1 MGVLIADN
9 FSYQGRKPLDNRII
23 QNTINDMKNL
33 PDATIYDGI
42 IVYVKTENKFYVY
55 NSNNTVD
62 SNLGKWR
69 EFTTSSSGNF
79 KINKYKQDTDYKTD
93 EIIIYDNKIYL
104 VLVDFRSDNT
114 QTTLTDSFDLDLVN
128 SKFTSLDEDTNCIE
142 YAQNVE
148 YKKDTLVY
156 NNEILTRVVA
166 DYVSDNTAAN
176 TKDSFDLDIVNNKLV
191 VVSSVK
197 ISDRIKSNATLTTS
211 IGSTTVVSIS
221 DLPSTTINDI
231 KLNQLTYDSDGTIGF
246 VSNIDITNN
255 EVTVITIT
263 KAGGNDKIIRYKSK
277 ITLDKEILKQTTIDF
292 TDLDTLYTVA
302 DLKENQLIYDEE
314 GTIAKIDNIT
324 TTLVGTTIDITTLT
338 TSSKSFELVYYKY
351 NKLLNKD
358 IDTTQNILFS
368 DLDIATTVTINDL
381 KENQIIFDKEGTI
394 SKIENIDTINM
405 EVTVRIITIDTV
417 ITPVKSY
424 KTIETLN
431 TTIGTQHLINVPAGT
446 TVTDIEVEQL
456 VYDDY
461 GTLSKI
467 INIDTTNNQL
477 MVQTITGLGMPIA
490 PNHKEA
496 KIRNGGK
503 NYQVNDIIEADNV
516 PGVFIK
522 VTKVDTN
529 GTILEVSIDTTATSE
544 STINGTDGEISYD
557 QVIYGGYGNN
567 WYQLSDAA
575 VMVAQ
580 TIAESFEFLQGYEY
594 TITSAGTGYAIN
606 DIIEIDTNV
615 FVKVIEVDT
624 LGEIKKVAYTRE
636 DTQNTTGSGATITY
650 TPSDNVFI
658 IPGDRWNIGTAMFTL
673 INDKGATVQFLRTEQ
688 KLIKYS
694 MGEDGLYKFTFDNV
708 DGIIY
713 QEASEIEAGK
723 GTLVEEYKQNQKY
736 TKDSL
741 VYLGNKIG
749 RVEKDFTSDNTEAD
763 IKESFKIDTGATGAI
778 LLISG
783 EASDPTLTE
792 DIKSNVE
799 AGNIKIN
806 DLIKIGTTF
815 TDFVKKLLI
824 KEILPTGK
832 ITAFKSGLNLKG
844 TTVTTPLI
852 TAEILTL
859 GDATIDTIEFY
870 RGTNLEDTQTY
881 VTGTNIYTFN
891 TTDISS
897 NETVSIKIH
906 YTHKDGITKDTLTYS
921 VNYTFVNY
929 SYFGLTNGIPTDTDI
944 IGLSSNLKNTKAFTG
959 TVNPV
964 NQHIVYAY
972 PEHLGSLTSIKDQN
986 GFDYIAGSYTN
997 VTMIINGENYK
1008 VYYLTNP
1015 TTNNGIKQIYS

>member
-79 KINKYKQDTDYKTD
+79 KINK
-93 EIIIYDNKIYL
+93 
-104 VLVDFRSDNT
+104 
-114 QTTLTDSFDLDLVN
+114 
-128 SKFTSLDEDTNCIE
+128 
-142 YAQNVE
+142 
-148 YKKDTLVY
+148 
-156 NNEILTRVVA
+156 
-166 DYVSDNTAAN
+166 
-176 TKDSFDLDIVNNKLV
+176 
-191 VVSSVK
+191 
-197 ISDRIKSNATLTTS
+197 
-211 IGSTTVVSIS
+211 
-221 DLPSTTINDI
+221 
-231 KLNQLTYDSDGTIGF
+231 
-246 VSNIDITNN
+246 
-255 EVTVITIT
+255 
-263 KAGGNDKIIRYKSK
+263 
-277 ITLDKEILKQTTIDF
+277 
-292 TDLDTLYTVA
+292 
-302 DLKENQLIYDEE
+302 
-314 GTIAKIDNIT
+314 
-324 TTLVGTTIDITTLT
+324 
-338 TSSKSFELVYYKY
+338 
-351 NKLLNKD
+351 
-358 IDTTQNILFS
+358 
-368 DLDIATTVTINDL
+368 
-381 KENQIIFDKEGTI
+381 
-394 SKIENIDTINM
+394 
-405 EVTVRIITIDTV
+405 
-417 ITPVKSY
+417 
-424 KTIETLN
+424 
-431 TTIGTQHLINVPAGT
+431 
-446 TVTDIEVEQL
+446 
-456 VYDDY
+456 
-461 GTLSKI
+461 
-467 INIDTTNNQL
+467 
-477 MVQTITGLGMPIA
+477 
-490 PNHKEA
+490 
-496 KIRNGGK
+496 
-503 NYQVNDIIEADNV
+503 
-516 PGVFIK
+516 
-522 VTKVDTN
+522 
-529 GTILEVSIDTTATSE
+529 
-544 STINGTDGEISYD
+544 
-557 QVIYGGYGNN
+557 
-567 WYQLSDAA
+567 
-575 VMVAQ
+575 
-580 TIAESFEFLQGYEY
+580 
-594 TITSAGTGYAIN
+594 
-606 DIIEIDTNV
+606 
-615 FVKVIEVDT
+615 
-624 LGEIKKVAYTRE
+624 
-636 DTQNTTGSGATITY
+636 
-650 TPSDNVFI
+650 
-658 IPGDRWNIGTAMFTL
+658 
-673 INDKGATVQFLRTEQ
+673 
-688 KLIKYS
+688 
-694 MGEDGLYKFTFDNV
+694 
-708 DGIIY
+708 
-713 QEASEIEAGK
+713 
-723 GTLVEEYKQNQKY
+723 YKQNQKY

-1008 VYYLTNP
+1008 VYYLTSP
-1015 TTNNGIKQIYS
+1015 TTNNNIKQIYT

>member
-79 KINKYKQDTDYKTD
+79 KINK
-93 EIIIYDNKIYL
+93 
-104 VLVDFRSDNT
+104 
-114 QTTLTDSFDLDLVN
+114 
-128 SKFTSLDEDTNCIE
+128 
-142 YAQNVE
+142 
-148 YKKDTLVY
+148 
-156 NNEILTRVVA
+156 
-166 DYVSDNTAAN
+166 
-176 TKDSFDLDIVNNKLV
+176 
-191 VVSSVK
+191 
-197 ISDRIKSNATLTTS
+197 
-211 IGSTTVVSIS
+211 
-221 DLPSTTINDI
+221 
-231 KLNQLTYDSDGTIGF
+231 
-246 VSNIDITNN
+246 
-255 EVTVITIT
+255 
-263 KAGGNDKIIRYKSK
+263 
-277 ITLDKEILKQTTIDF
+277 
-292 TDLDTLYTVA
+292 
-302 DLKENQLIYDEE
+302 
-314 GTIAKIDNIT
+314 
-324 TTLVGTTIDITTLT
+324 
-338 TSSKSFELVYYKY
+338 
-351 NKLLNKD
+351 
-358 IDTTQNILFS
+358 
-368 DLDIATTVTINDL
+368 
-381 KENQIIFDKEGTI
+381 
-394 SKIENIDTINM
+394 
-405 EVTVRIITIDTV
+405 
-417 ITPVKSY
+417 
-424 KTIETLN
+424 
-431 TTIGTQHLINVPAGT
+431 
-446 TVTDIEVEQL
+446 
-456 VYDDY
+456 
-461 GTLSKI
+461 
-467 INIDTTNNQL
+467 
-477 MVQTITGLGMPIA
+477 
-490 PNHKEA
+490 
-496 KIRNGGK
+496 
-503 NYQVNDIIEADNV
+503 
-516 PGVFIK
+516 
-522 VTKVDTN
+522 
-529 GTILEVSIDTTATSE
+529 
-544 STINGTDGEISYD
+544 
-557 QVIYGGYGNN
+557 
-567 WYQLSDAA
+567 
-575 VMVAQ
+575 
-580 TIAESFEFLQGYEY
+580 
-594 TITSAGTGYAIN
+594 
-606 DIIEIDTNV
+606 
-615 FVKVIEVDT
+615 
-624 LGEIKKVAYTRE
+624 
-636 DTQNTTGSGATITY
+636 
-650 TPSDNVFI
+650 
-658 IPGDRWNIGTAMFTL
+658 
-673 INDKGATVQFLRTEQ
+673 
-688 KLIKYS
+688 
-694 MGEDGLYKFTFDNV
+694 
-708 DGIIY
+708 
-713 QEASEIEAGK
+713 
-723 GTLVEEYKQNQKY
+723 YKQNQKY

-859 GDATIDTIEFY
+859 GDATIDAIEFY

-1008 VYYLTNP
+1008 VYYLTSP
-1015 TTNNGIKQIYS
+1015 TTNNNIKQIYT